1 MAIKKKKLPIRK
13 TPKTKPGKKKKTPAK
28 KKAVIPRKKAAS
40 PKKKTAKKA
49 SRKKPVKKRGA
60 PKKATRK
67 PAKKT
72 SRKKAVK
79 KRALPNKAV
88 QKKKT
93 PAKKATQKP
102 AKKTKTVTKN
112 KISPVKKRVPKHPD
126 TLVLKIKTRLLK
138 ERSDLLA
145 MIRSSQEVERNVGDI
160 TFSNEIDLASSL
172 EGREMAFQL
181 SSRERNELRL
191 IEDALFKITSG
202 NYGVCEG
209 CSNII
214 GVKRLQIL
222 PLTSLCIQCQE
233 NLEVP

>member
-1 MAIKKKKLPIRK
+1 MATKKKKLPIRK
-13 TPKTKPGKKKKTPAK
+13 TPKTKPGKKNKTPAK
-28 KKAVIPRKKAAS
+28 KKAVTPRKKAAT
-40 PKKKTAKKA
+40 PKKKTAKK
-49 SRKKPVKKRGA
+49 
-60 PKKATRK
+60 
-67 PAKKT
+67 T
-72 SRKKAVK
+72 SQKKAVK
-79 KRALPNKAV
+79 KRAVPKKAV

-93 PAKKATQKP
+93 PAKKATPKH
-102 AKKTKTVTKN
+102 AKKTKTITKK
-112 KISPVKKRVPKHPD
+112 KISPVKKEVPKHLD

-138 ERSDLLA
+138 ERSELLA
-145 MIRSSQEVERNVGDI
+145 MIRSSQEVERNVEDI

-209 CSNII
+209 CSKII

-233 NLEVP
+233 NLEVS

>member
-1 MAIKKKKLPIRK
+1 VATKKKKLPIRK
-13 TPKTKPGKKKKTPAK
+13 TPKTKPGKKNKTPAK
-28 KKAVIPRKKAAS
+28 KKAVTPRKKAAT
-40 PKKKTAKKA
+40 PKKKTAKK
-49 SRKKPVKKRGA
+49 
-60 PKKATRK
+60 
-67 PAKKT
+67 T
-72 SRKKAVK
+72 SRNKAVK

-88 QKKKT
+88 QKKKA

-102 AKKTKTVTKN
+102 AKKTKPVTKI
-112 KISPVKKRVPKHPD
+112 KISPVEKEVPKHLD

-138 ERSDLLA
+138 ERSELLA
-145 MIRSSQEVERNVGDI
+145 MIRSSQEVERNVEDI

-209 CSNII
+209 CSKII

>member
-1 MAIKKKKLPIRK
+1 VVTKKKKLAARK
-13 TPKTKPGKKKKTPAK
+13 TPISKPAK
-28 KKAVIPRKKAAS
+28 KKKATAKKKPVSRKKKPVSRKKKPVSRKKKPAA

-49 SRKKPVKKRGA
+49 SK
-60 PKKATRK
+60 
-67 PAKKT
+67 
-72 SRKKAVK
+72 KKAVK
-79 KRALPNKAV
+79 KRAVSKKPIH
-88 QKKKT
+88 KKKT
-93 PAKKATQKP
+93 PAKKAVRKP
-102 AKKTKTVTKN
+102 LKKTKTATKN
-112 KISPVKKRVPKHPD
+112 KSSSVKKKAPKNLSP
-126 TLVLKIKTRLLK
+126 LVLKIKTKLLK
-138 ERSDLLA
+138 GRSELLG

-191 IEDALFKITSG
+191 IEDALFKIASG

-209 CSNII
+209 CSKVI

-233 NLEVP
+233 NLEVS

>member
-1 MAIKKKKLPIRK
+1 VATKKKKSSIRK

-28 KKAVIPRKKAAS
+28 KKAVTPRKKAAS

-79 KRALPNKAV
+79 KRALPKKAV

-112 KISPVKKRVPKHPD
+112 KISPVKKGVPKHLD

-138 ERSDLLA
+138 ERSELLA

-209 CSNII
+209 CSKII

>member
-1 MAIKKKKLPIRK
+1 MATKKKKLPIRK
-13 TPKTKPGKKKKTPAK
+13 TPKTKPGKKNKTPAK
-28 KKAVIPRKKAAS
+28 KKAVTPRKKAAT
-40 PKKKTAKKA
+40 PKKKTAKK
-49 SRKKPVKKRGA
+49 
-60 PKKATRK
+60 
-67 PAKKT
+67 T
-72 SRKKAVK
+72 SQKKAVK
-79 KRALPNKAV
+79 KRAVPKKAV

-93 PAKKATQKP
+93 PAKKATPKH
-102 AKKTKTVTKN
+102 AKKTKTITKK
-112 KISPVKKRVPKHPD
+112 KIPPVKKEVPKHLD

-138 ERSDLLA
+138 ERSELLA

-202 NYGVCEG
+202 NYGVCEE
-209 CSNII
+209 CSKII